1 MSTARTRL
9 IRLGTISLASV
20 ALIGPATAAGAAAP
34 TSGPAGSGGS
44 SAVPDTLGGI
54 KAKANTDST
63 DRVQA
68 LDSAIAKVNAAKGLG
83 SGQATLAA
91 YLGTDVTPLQQLN
104 QKIQGD
110 ATVRQAAHDFS
121 TIFGSYRVDVL
132 VLPASRIAADADRVT
147 STVVPALT
155 AASSKA
161 QELVNPQNQAQLQ
174 PLIDD
179 LNAQV
184 SAASSAA
191 NGLAAGVLAFSPAQW
206 NANHDV
212 LSPARSSDQTATAAV
227 ARGRSDVRQIRQLLR
242 GPGLRARSGTATTST
257 TGG

>member
-1 MSTARTRL
+1 
-9 IRLGTISLASV
+9 
-20 ALIGPATAAGAAAP
+20 
-34 TSGPAGSGGS
+34 
-44 SAVPDTLGGI
+44 
-54 KAKANTDST
+54 
-63 DRVQA
+63 
-68 LDSAIAKVNAAKGLG
+68 
-83 SGQATLAA
+83 
-91 YLGTDVTPLQQLN
+91 
-104 QKIQGD
+104 
-110 ATVRQAAHDFS
+110 
-121 TIFGSYRVDVL
+121 
-132 VLPASRIAADADRVT
+132 
-147 STVVPALT
+147 
-155 AASSKA
+155 
-161 QELVNPQNQAQLQ
+161 VNPQNQAQLQ

-191 NGLAAGVLAFSPAQW
+191 NGLAAGVLAFSPARW